1 MSSKLLP
8 LAIVMMKAL
17 NHELNHKKCF
27 IWWRLI
33 CHYSTVVYRIWYE
46 KKRKECKEL
55 DTGRREE
62 FILSTIS
69 FLVCFPFLC
78 LILESHLLLSFSEL
92 SSILGIW
99 IVGWLFLFLL
109 FWVADHFLWA
119 QFCKNCLYGT
129 FSCFFFGGIFIPQF
143 VAWFYLWLQHSCWNC

>member
-1 MSSKLLP
+1 MDLDSTIIRLLWFILVSKSQIILFTR
-8 LAIVMMKAL
+8 A
-17 NHELNHKKCF
+17 KC
-27 IWWRLI
+27 
-33 CHYSTVVYRIWYE
+33 H
-46 KKRKECKEL
+46 
-55 DTGRREE
+55 TGRREE